1 MRMRQMAGIAA
12 LAIAMAACSSSGPGS
27 SATQGAVFRW
37 ATTSPIDSLNPF
49 VAVQQN
55 SYYTFQYIYPFLV
68 QYSPGLQ
75 VIPDFAQS
83 WRMSAGGRVITF
95 RTRDG
100 ARWSDGKPLTARHAA
115 WTINTVVKYQSGP
128 TASEGGAVTGIVN
141 AAAPNATTLVIRY
154 QHPVPAPL
162 VALQGLPILP
172 EHIWGRL
179 AAGKGAQLKTFAN
192 AAPIVSGG
200 PFMLVSYT
208 PNQTAL
214 FKPNPGWWGPR
225 PHVSGFGI
233 QFFTA
238 ADAMILALKNHQIDG
253 TQGEPLP
260 PTAISAVRSPGF
272 AVANT
277 VALDFRDFIINSNPR
292 KTQHRELL
300 NPLVRLAFAHA
311 IDRNQIVRTAWG
323 GYARPGSSV
332 ISPAYGAWNN
342 PALHPESF
350 NLTLASQLLDRAGY
364 RTGPGGLRIASGH
377 PMSYTLLF
385 VSDEKGPG
393 SRAFQIIQGDFRKI
407 GVQLNERL
415 LDPSAATSAILG
427 PNKSYHGWALAM
439 WDWSILPADP
449 AFILNA
455 LTCSQWGGWSD
466 SGYCNKAYDGL
477 YARQAADMTNSD
489 RISLIRTMQ
498 SDIYNAQPYIVLSYD
513 EWTEARASGWA
524 GFVLS
529 PNASLN
535 QLSIQTILSLH
546 PT

>member
-100 ARWSDGKPLTARHAA
+100 ARWSDGKPLTARDAA

-233 QFFTA
+233 QFFTD

-253 TQGEPLP
+253 TEGEPLP
-260 PTAISAVRSPGF
+260 PTAISAVRSAGF
-272 AVANT
+272 AVAKT
-277 VALDFRDFIINSNPR
+277 VAFGFRDFIINSNPR

-350 NLTLASQLLDRAGY
+350 NLTLASQLLNRAGY

-407 GVQLNERL
+407 GVQLNERIV
-415 LDPSAATSAILG
+415 DPSAATSAILG
-427 PNKSYHGWALAM
+427 PNNSYQGWDLAM

-498 SDIYNAQPYIVLSYD
+498 SDIYNARPYIVLSYD

-529 PNASLN
+529 PNGSFN
-535 QLSIQTILSLH
+535 QMSIQTMLSLH
-546 PT
+546 RT

>member
-12 LAIAMAACSSSGPGS
+12 LAIAMAACSSGGPGS

-55 SYYTFQYIYPFLV
+55 SYYPFQYIYPFLV

-100 ARWSDGKPLTARHAA
+100 ARWSDGKPLTARDAA

-128 TASEGGAVTGIVN
+128 TASEGGAVTGIVI

-233 QFFTA
+233 QFFTD

-253 TQGEPLP
+253 TEGEPLP
-260 PTAISAVRSPGF
+260 PTAISAVRSAGF
-272 AVANT
+272 AVAKT
-277 VALDFRDFIINSNPR
+277 VAFGFRDFIINSNPR

-350 NLTLASQLLDRAGY
+350 NLTLASQLLNRAGY

-407 GVQLNERL
+407 GVQLNERIV
-415 LDPSAATSAILG
+415 DPSAATSAILG
-427 PNKSYHGWALAM
+427 PNNSYQGWDLAM

-498 SDIYNAQPYIVLSYD
+498 SDIYNARPYIVLSYD
-513 EWTEARASGWA
+513 EWTEARAPGWA

-529 PNASLN
+529 PNGSFN
-535 QLSIQTILSLH
+535 QMSIQTMLSLH
-546 PT
+546 RT

>member
-12 LAIAMAACSSSGPGS
+12 LAIAMAACSSGGPGS

-68 QYSPGLQ
+68 QYSQGLQ

-83 WRMSAGGRVITF
+83 WRMTAGGRVITF

-100 ARWSDGKPLTARHAA
+100 ARWSDGKPLTARDAA

-214 FKPNPGWWGPR
+214 FKPNPSWWGPR

-233 QFFTA
+233 QFFTD

-253 TQGEPLP
+253 TEGEPLP
-260 PTAISAVRSPGF
+260 PTAIGAVRSAGF
-272 AVANT
+272 AVAKT
-277 VALDFRDFIINSNPR
+277 VAFGFRDFIINSNPR

-342 PALHPESF
+342 PALRPESF
-350 NLTLASQLLDRAGY
+350 NLTLANQLLNRAGY

-407 GVQLNERL
+407 GVQLNERI

-427 PNKSYHGWALAM
+427 PNNSYQGWDLAM

-477 YARQAADMTNSD
+477 YARQAADMTNSG
-489 RISLIRTMQ
+489 RISLIRIMQ
-498 SDIYNAQPYIVLSYD
+498 SDIYNARPYIVLSYD
-513 EWTEARASGWA
+513 EWTEARAPGWA

-529 PNASLN
+529 PNGSFN
-535 QLSIQTILSLH
+535 QMSIQTMLSLH
-546 PT
+546 RT

>member
-12 LAIAMAACSSSGPGS
+12 LAIAMAACSSGGPGS

-100 ARWSDGKPLTARHAA
+100 ARWSDGKPLTARDAA

-233 QFFTA
+233 QFFTD

-253 TQGEPLP
+253 TEGEPLP
-260 PTAISAVRSPGF
+260 PTAISAVRSAGF
-272 AVANT
+272 AVAKT
-277 VALDFRDFIINSNPR
+277 VAFGFRDFIINSNPR

-350 NLTLASQLLDRAGY
+350 NLTLASQLLNRAGY

-407 GVQLNERL
+407 GVQLNERIV
-415 LDPSAATSAILG
+415 DPSAATSAILG
-427 PNKSYHGWALAM
+427 PNNSYQGWDLAM

-498 SDIYNAQPYIVLSYD
+498 SDIYNARPYIVLSYD

-529 PNASLN
+529 PNGSFN
-535 QLSIQTILSLH
+535 QMSIQTMLSLH
-546 PT
+546 RT